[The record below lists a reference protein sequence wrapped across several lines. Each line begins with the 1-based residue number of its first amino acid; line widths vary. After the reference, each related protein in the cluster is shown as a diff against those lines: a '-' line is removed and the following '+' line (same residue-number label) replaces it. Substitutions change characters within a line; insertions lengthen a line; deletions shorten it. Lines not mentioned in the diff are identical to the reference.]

1 MMRLVANIPVEAPRA
16 SEPPRTW
23 QSVMSGAPID
33 PLHARKSEHVCL
45 SALVL
50 ISALRA

>member
-23 QSVMSGAPID
+23 QSAMSGTPID
-33 PLHARKSEHVCL
+33 PLHARKVDIFVSV
-45 SALVL
+45 LVL